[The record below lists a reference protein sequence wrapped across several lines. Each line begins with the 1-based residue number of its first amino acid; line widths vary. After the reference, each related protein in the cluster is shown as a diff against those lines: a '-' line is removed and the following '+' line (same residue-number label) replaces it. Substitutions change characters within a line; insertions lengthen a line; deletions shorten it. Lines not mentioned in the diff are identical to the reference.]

1 MSSTLIQIR
10 YFIQQFVEMW
20 ILGPVCMG
28 GLQNILVWLIVV
40 MTVLGIYKSIK
51 KKKLKVLHIIIA
63 LLLLSCCLYPM
74 LDLRAN
80 IRLLVAF
87 SGHPVIACTTEEEK
101 IITVATERFYLDTE
115 FKSGEKDKDGF
126 EIAPLTIRTYKLLFF
141 YYSRYIGEG

>member
-1 MSSTLIQIR
+1 
-10 YFIQQFVEMW
+10 
-20 ILGPVCMG
+20 
-28 GLQNILVWLIVV
+28 

-63 LLLLSCCLYPM
+63 LLLLSCCLYTM